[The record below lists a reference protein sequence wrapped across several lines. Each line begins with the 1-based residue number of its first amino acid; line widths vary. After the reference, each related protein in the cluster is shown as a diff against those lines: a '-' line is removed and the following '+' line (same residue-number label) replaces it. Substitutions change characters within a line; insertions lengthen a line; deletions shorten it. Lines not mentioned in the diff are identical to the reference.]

1 MGGNSRTIILTDFAV
16 GEQKAKIPKC
26 PPTPRR
32 SKTRS
37 DSGEPRTCNDNQVL
51 ISGALILCV
60 IQEIGSFPIE
70 KTSLSGN

>member
-1 MGGNSRTIILTDFAV
+1 
-16 GEQKAKIPKC
+16 
-26 PPTPRR
+26 
-32 SKTRS
+32 
-37 DSGEPRTCNDNQVL
+37 L